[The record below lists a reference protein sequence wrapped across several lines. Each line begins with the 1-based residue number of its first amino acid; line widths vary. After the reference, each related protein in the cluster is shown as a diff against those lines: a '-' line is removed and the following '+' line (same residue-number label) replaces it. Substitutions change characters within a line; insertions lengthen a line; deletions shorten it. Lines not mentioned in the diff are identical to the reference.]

1 MFIVYFYI
9 TPMIIGM
16 VLWNIIIHIEGP
28 KPKYVKDLFQPLC
41 FVPVLNILILI
52 ALPIIGI
59 GFLINKI
66 GNIKLR

>member
-9 TPMIIGM
+9 TPAIIGTI
-16 VLWNIIIHIEGP
+16 LWNIIIHIEGP

-41 FVPVLNILILI
+41 FVPVVNILILI
-52 ALPIIGI
+52 ALPIIAI
-59 GFLINKI
+59 VFLINKI